1 MIAENFLVTLNAR
14 NKVQVVHTYLEQPSI
29 NFEIHRITGQLGGKQ
44 TEQPVILVDKG
55 KVKRTPLQQAELQY
69 NSIVKKYLDKGYK
82 DLKTLSNKP
91 INEISLEEFRSLL
104 GDKTD
109 QTGIPKPM
117 LAVQYE
123 KVSNNVFER
132 NWYCSRK
139 IDGVRALIY
148 YKDEEVLVASR
159 GGGEYNIPAE
169 HIREELKTFFKLNP
183 TVILDGELY
192 CHGLALQE
200 ISGLAR
206 LKTRNEKCNLLEFW
220 IYDYISEEIFEERY
234 KTLMNWK
241 TKYESNKIKFLD
253 HELLAGW
260 LNIKSKHDKY
270 VQEGFEGLVMRS
282 PTKEYG
288 IGKRSSVYM
297 IKVKQYDDLTAKV
310 IGIEQGLRKYEDM
323 IFIAETLDTKKVFK
337 AKPVGNL
344 QLKIDY
350 TDNFESEYKN
360 HLADFKYFYLSEDG
374 IPLQPV
380 MKAFR
385 FDLEP

>member
-310 IGIEQGLRKYEDM
+310 IDIEQGLRKYEDM
-323 IFIAETLDTKKVFK
+323 IFIAETLDTKKIFK